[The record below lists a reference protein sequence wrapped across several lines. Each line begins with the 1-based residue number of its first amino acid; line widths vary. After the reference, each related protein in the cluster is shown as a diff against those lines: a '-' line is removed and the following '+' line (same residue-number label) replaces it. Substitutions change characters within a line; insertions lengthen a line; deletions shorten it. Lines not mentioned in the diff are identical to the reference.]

1 VLVGNVSVRPRLG
14 SPHGRR
20 ARHRSKPALRRARAI
35 SVLLAPNFWASRTI
49 ASHWYTGTLT
59 FITRDPVAWRRLR
72 SAMRGVER
80 SFGIGGLPPFCAT
93 VGIIIAVQAAKRKA
107 ELAAR
112 PFPSRRSLANDASE
126 ANPGVI

>member
-1 VLVGNVSVRPRLG
+1 M
-14 SPHGRR
+14 
-20 ARHRSKPALRRARAI
+20 I
-35 SVLLAPNFWASRTI
+35 SVLVALNFRASWAI
-49 ASHWYTGTLT
+49 ASHWCTGIFML
-59 FITRDPVAWRRLR
+59 IKRDPVGWRRLR
-72 SAMRGVER
+72 SAMRRVER
-80 SFGIGGLPPFCAT
+80 LFGIGELPPFCAT